1 MKRLNSEEKT
11 KLIEMIL
18 SSDHQLI
25 RMALTIACND
35 GEWIYS
41 FRVNRFENIIDFSR
55 NCMENRKYDDT
66 TPYYFIYQIILI
78 LKTFGEDTEAAIIF
92 MKITKGSI

>member
-41 FRVNRFENIIDFSR
+41 FRVNR
-55 NCMENRKYDDT
+55 
-66 TPYYFIYQIILI
+66 
-78 LKTFGEDTEAAIIF
+78 G
-92 MKITKGSI
+92 

>member
-66 TPYYFIYQIILI
+66 TPYYFIYQDKYYI
-78 LKTFGEDTEAAIIF
+78 KTLGRIQ
-92 MKITKGSI
+92 KLL